1 MDLTS
6 DDHRQLDDLVASYAS
21 FADSRRFDDMG
32 PLFTQDAVLVT
43 PMGTR
48 EGRASI
54 VEAMHGL
61 ERYERTFH
69 LVGQSRRWDEDGVL
83 RGETYCTAHHFN
95 DDGTGGTRDRV
106 MYIRYLDRYERV
118 DGAWRIA
125 RRELDV
131 PWQGQEDKPAP

>member
-6 DDHRQLDDLVASYAS
+6 DDHRQLDELVANYAS
-21 FADSRRFDDMG
+21 CADGRRFDEMAE
-32 PLFTQDAVLVT
+32 LFTEDAVLVT

-48 EGRASI
+48 EGRSSI
-54 VEAMHGL
+54 GEAMRGL

-69 LVGQSRRWDEDGVL
+69 LVGQSRRWVEDGAL
-83 RGETYCTAHHFN
+83 RGETYCIAHHFN
-95 DDGTGGTRDRV
+95 DDGAGGTKDRV
-106 MYIRYLDRYERV
+106 MYIRYYDRYERV

-131 PWQGQEDKPAP
+131 PWQGAEDKPSA